1 MLQLLFRKWWVVLL
15 QGLLLII
22 LSVYIFQNPVAVLTG
37 ISFWFGLVV
46 LATGLLG
53 IIGWLAADKP
63 EREGMSLFWSIVTAA
78 FGLLMLLHLFATMK
92 ILTVIFGLWMLVT
105 GVLLAQSGWSLKG
118 KNSFGWAMV
127 IAGVLSAVAAVMMI
141 FNVGTGAVGIS
152 TLLGLQ
158 VLLTGIAL
166 LLLSLAKKVVVG
178 RVTDKIESLRS
189 RSE

>member
-1 MLQLLFRKWWVVLL
+1 MLKLLFKKWWVVLL
-15 QGLLLII
+15 QGILLII
-22 LSVYIFQNPVAVLTG
+22 LSTYIFQNPVAVLTG

-63 EREGMSLFWSIVTAA
+63 EREGMSLCWSTLTAA
-78 FGLLMLLHLFATMK
+78 FGLLMLLHLFATMR
-92 ILTVIFGLWMLVT
+92 IITVIFGLWMLVT
-105 GVLLAQSGWSLKG
+105 GVLLAKSGWSLKG
-118 KNSFGWAMV
+118 KNSFGWVMI

-152 TLLGLQ
+152 TLLGIQ

-166 LLLSLAKKVVVG
+166 VLLSFTKKIVAAK
-178 RVTDKIESLRS
+178 LR
-189 RSE
+189 

>member
-1 MLQLLFRKWWVVLL
+1 M
-15 QGLLLII
+15 
-22 LSVYIFQNPVAVLTG
+22 
-37 ISFWFGLVV
+37 
-46 LATGLLG
+46 
-53 IIGWLAADKP
+53 
-63 EREGMSLFWSIVTAA
+63 TAA

-152 TLLGLQ
+152 TVLGLQ